1 MVQRFFVDTSVF
13 GGVFEPEF
21 QRESNLLFDM
31 VKGGRIVCLYSDVVR
46 DEVMKAPEHVR
57 EFFTDELPG
66 EYKEMVVVTSEV
78 LELAQM
84 YIDEKVIGEKHLGD
98 CVHIAAATIYRAA
111 VLVSWNFRHIVGLSR
126 VRDYNIVNMKRGYPV
141 LNIRSPREI
150 VAGSLWDQK

>member
-1 MVQRFFVDTSVF
+1 MLPRFFVDTSVF

-78 LELAQM
+78 RKLAQA
-84 YIDEKVIGEKHLGD
+84 YIDEKVIGKTSFAD
-98 CVHIAAATIYRAA
+98 CTHIAAATIYMAD
-111 VLVSWNFRHIVGLSR
+111 VLVSWNFRHIVGISR
-126 VRDYNIVNMKRGYPV
+126 VSDYNFVNMKRGYRV

-150 VAGSLWDQK
+150 VRVI